1 MKRIG
6 VTILIGLLA
15 LAVPVTASATTGKAG
30 VTVEPG
36 TRTLDRG
43 VTSINFGKVPWHQ
56 VTLPVTLSATLPAG
70 AFVIN
75 DYSGAT
81 AGWTLSMAV
90 EPFTN
95 GSQSFDGSL
104 TINDVTMR
112 ADSTQHGSATLFRSK
127 ASGYWRSPAV
137 TAMITVPVNSND
149 DYAAN
154 VLYTLNNGVAQ

>member
-1 MKRIG
+1 
-6 VTILIGLLA
+6 
-15 LAVPVTASATTGKAG
+15 
-30 VTVEPG
+30 
-36 TRTLDRG
+36 
-43 VTSINFGKVPWHQ
+43 
-56 VTLPVTLSATLPAG
+56 
-70 AFVIN
+70 
-75 DYSGAT
+75 
-81 AGWTLSMAV
+81 LSMAV

-112 ADSTQHGSATLFRSK
+112 ADPTQHGSATLFRSK